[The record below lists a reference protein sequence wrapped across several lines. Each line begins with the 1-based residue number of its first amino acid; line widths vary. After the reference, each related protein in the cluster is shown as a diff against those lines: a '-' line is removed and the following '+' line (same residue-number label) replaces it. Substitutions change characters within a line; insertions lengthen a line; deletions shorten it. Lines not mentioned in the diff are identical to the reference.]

1 MFLVKNIILS
11 IVHVLNKDEY
21 LETTFIQQK
30 YWTSQLAGL
39 LKLLWYLFCVEDK
52 CECQN
57 ELIFSQPSNI
67 RFQIRFRQLSNLRF
81 KVSWM
86 YLRVYSLLVSRQL
99 LVMAKKFC
107 SRIADYM
114 HAPFDLEWFYK
125 HVCIASTKCC
135 TPYCTIRPFDQ
146 QKHDLKKIRGN
157 NLIVTQLNDSF
168 TVFTGFSFDFINIKI
183 L

>member
-11 IVHVLNKDEY
+11 TVHVLNKDEY
-21 LETTFIQQK
+21 LETTFIQQR
-30 YWTSQLAGL
+30 YWTSQLASL

-67 RFQIRFRQLSNLRF
+67 RFQILLGP
-81 KVSWM
+81 VSWM
-86 YLRVYSLLVSRQL
+86 YLRIHNYSLLVSRQL

-114 HAPFDLEWFYK
+114 HASFDLEWFYK
-125 HVCIASTKCC
+125 HVSIAITKCC
-135 TPYCTIRPFDQ
+135 TPYCTIYLPPFDQ
-146 QKHDLKKIRGN
+146 QKHDLKK
-157 NLIVTQLNDSF
+157 
-168 TVFTGFSFDFINIKI
+168 
-183 L
+183 

>member
-11 IVHVLNKDEY
+11 TVHVLNKDEY
-21 LETTFIQQK
+21 LETTFIQQR
-30 YWTSQLAGL
+30 YWTSQLASL

-67 RFQIRFRQLSNLRF
+67 RFQILLGPLSNLR
-81 KVSWM
+81 SPECI
-86 YLRVYSLLVSRQL
+86 YVYIIILFWSPGK

-114 HAPFDLEWFYK
+114 HASFDLEWFYK
-125 HVCIASTKCC
+125 HVSIAITKCC
-135 TPYCTIRPFDQ
+135 TPYCTIYLPPFDQ
-146 QKHDLKKIRGN
+146 QKHDLKK
-157 NLIVTQLNDSF
+157 
-168 TVFTGFSFDFINIKI
+168 
-183 L
+183 